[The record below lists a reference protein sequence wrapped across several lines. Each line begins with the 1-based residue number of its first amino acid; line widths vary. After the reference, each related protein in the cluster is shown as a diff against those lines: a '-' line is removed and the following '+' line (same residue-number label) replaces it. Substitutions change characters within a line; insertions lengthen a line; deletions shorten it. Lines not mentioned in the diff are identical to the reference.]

1 MTTNAENSN
10 AMSAGPKEG
19 VLLFNLGTPDAPE
32 RSAVA
37 RYLREFL
44 SDKRVVD
51 LPRWFWLPLLNFVI
65 VPLRAGRSARAYS
78 RIWTKDG
85 SPLLYLSQRL
95 AIQLQ
100 ETSGPSRVFALGM
113 RYGAPSILE
122 ALQELKSTGVQSL
135 KVLPLY
141 PQFSYT
147 TTASGYDAVNEAL
160 EKMGWNPTQHRI
172 DDYHADPQWVQAVA
186 GQIRRFRD
194 SHGCAERL
202 LFSMHGIPQRYVE
215 AGDPYQTQCE
225 SSVAALAK
233 ELGLADDEWMLTYQS
248 RLGRESWLQPYTDL
262 TLKAL
267 AEQGV
272 RHVQVVCPGFA
283 VDCLETLEE
292 IAMENAEVFEAAGGK
307 KLEYIPAMND
317 SDAHAEALL
326 AIIGNAVTTNDVNQ
340 GDISPTSR
348 Y

>member
-1 MTTNAENSN
+1 MATNPEDRK
-10 AMSAGPKEG
+10 AMSAGPNEG

-44 SDKRVVD
+44 SDERVVN

-65 VPLRAGRSARAYS
+65 VPLRAGQSARAYS
-78 RIWTKDG
+78 RVWTKDG
-85 SPLLYLSQRL
+85 SPLLYLSRKL
-95 AIQLQ
+95 TTRLQ
-100 ETSGPSRVFALGM
+100 ESAGPSQVFALGM
-113 RYGAPSILE
+113 RYGTPSISE
-122 ALQELKSTGVQSL
+122 ALQELRSAGVQSL
-135 KVLPLY
+135 TVLPLY

-147 TTASGYDAVNEAL
+147 TTASGYDAVDEAL
-160 EKMGWNPTQHRI
+160 KKMNWNPGQHRI
-172 DDYHADPQWVQAVA
+172 DDYHVDSNWVQAVA

-194 SHGCAERL
+194 SHGRAERL

-215 AGDPYQTQCE
+215 AGDPYQAQCE
-225 SSVAALAK
+225 NSVALLVK

-248 RLGRESWLQPYTDL
+248 RLGREPWLQPYTDL

-267 AEQGV
+267 AGQGV

-292 IAMENAEVFEAAGGK
+292 VAMENAERFIESGGD
-307 KLEYIPAMND
+307 KLEYVPALND
-317 SDAHAEALL
+317 SDEHAEALL
-326 AIIGNAVTTNDVNQ
+326 KVIDKTARG
-340 GDISPTSR
+340 
-348 Y
+348 